1 MKLTRAAAAELKGEN
16 AEVVG
21 YAEKAVDASAGLPA
35 GWAAAVDGDGDTYYV
50 RSQPRHL
57 PHCCHA
63 LPELDPASS
72 RCAVEQGDGRDAVG
86 GPSVRSFS
94 RRAFLAFSPGPSLPA
109 VESVRARQSLL
120 ARSLPCG
127 VCEFCMLSNMLVCV
141 NSTRPRTLSPPLSP
155 RDARVALRT
164 PARLVPS
171 RYAPLRSP
179 I

>member
-86 GPSVRSFS
+86 GPSVRSLS

-141 NSTRPRTLSPPLSP
+141 NSTRPRTLSPPLS
-155 RDARVALRT
+155 LREWLSRL
-164 PARLVPS
+164 PARLVPLKP
-171 RYAPLRSP
+171 YAPLRSP